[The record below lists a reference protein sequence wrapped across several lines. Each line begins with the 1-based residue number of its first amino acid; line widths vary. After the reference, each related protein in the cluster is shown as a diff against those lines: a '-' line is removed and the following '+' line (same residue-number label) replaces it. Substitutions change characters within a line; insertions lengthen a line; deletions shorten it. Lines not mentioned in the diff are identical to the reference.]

1 MWLAMVNSF
10 PSLDLELLDTLVL
23 CSILY
28 VFRIATCKYDLVLF
42 CIQFTQPRL
51 TRTGS

>member
-1 MWLAMVNSF
+1 LLLTSGNPQFMWLAMVNSF

-28 VFRIATCKYDLVLF
+28 VFRIATCKYDL
-42 CIQFTQPRL
+42 
-51 TRTGS
+51 